1 MSSPGSDV
9 TDIEDVLD
17 EPAHEH
23 EPAVHEPVEKRPP
36 ARSWRT
42 RRDFI
47 AVALIAVA
55 SVVASVLTWAFSDAR
70 ATTSVTGPATW
81 DQLPEVV
88 ALPPTLAE
96 VWRAK
101 SGATQSPVVVLT
113 PLKETGEEKPSTVV
127 TGDGGEV
134 AGRDP
139 LTGDVRW
146 SYKRDLPLCVVSTA
160 WARAMALYS
169 KGTNCSELTSL
180 DGVTGERRAQR
191 NGDAEPGTALLN
203 EGSHLITTG
212 SKYAE
217 VYRRDDL
224 VKSLEYGGLRAIVNP
239 GKQPRV
245 GCTYGSVTVAS
256 GKFAMIER
264 CPDDSSDRV
273 SVIKPNPDKS
283 DDPKVFASVLTGGRN
298 AQVVAVTDKLVAVA
312 MPNPSRLLVFDAES
326 GNQITDVPIDVPA
339 ADFTDPP
346 HHLTRGFATK
356 TNAFW
361 FTGSKTIALSLETL
375 TPLWTAEGT
384 LGAGTTLAGR
394 AVIPVQD
401 GLRVY
406 EQTTGALVGTIRVN
420 REGHTGPVQLAT
432 AGPVVLEQRGET
444 LVALR

>member
-1 MSSPGSDV
+1 MSSTGSDV

-17 EPAHEH
+17 EPANETV
-23 EPAVHEPVEKRPP
+23 PDSGPVEERPP

-42 RRDFI
+42 RADFV
-47 AVALIAVA
+47 AVSLIAVV
-55 SVVASVLTWAFSDAR
+55 SLVAAALTWAFSDAR
-70 ATTSVTGPATW
+70 ATTSITGPSSW
-81 DQLPEVV
+81 EQLPEVA
-88 ALPPTLAE
+88 ALPPSLAE

-101 SGATQSPVVVLT
+101 SGATQSPVVVQT
-113 PLKETGEEKPSTVV
+113 PVKETGEEKPSTVV

-134 AGRDP
+134 NGRDP

-146 SYKRDLPLCVVSTA
+146 TYKRDLPLCVVSTA

-212 SKYAE
+212 SRFME

-224 VKSLEYGGLRAIVNP
+224 VKSLEYGTLRAIVNP
-239 GKQPRV
+239 NKQPRA
-245 GCTYGSVTVAS
+245 GCTYGSVTVTS
-256 GKFAMIER
+256 GKFALIER
-264 CPDDSSDRV
+264 CPDDGSDRV
-273 SVIKPNPDKS
+273 SVLKPNPDKS
-283 DDPKVFASVLTGGRN
+283 DEPKVFASVLTGGRN

-312 MPNPSRLLVFDAES
+312 MPNPSRLVVFDAES
-326 GNQITDVPIDVPA
+326 GNQITETPIDVPA
-339 ADFTDPP
+339 ADFVEPP
-346 HHLTRGFATK
+346 NHVTRVFATK
-356 TNAFW
+356 TNVFW
-361 FTGSKTIALSLETL
+361 FTGSKTITLSYDNLL
-375 TPLWTAEGT
+375 PLWTADGT

-394 AVIPVQD
+394 AIIPVKD
-401 GLRVY
+401 GLRVF
-406 EQTTGALVGTIRVN
+406 EQATGEVVGTIRVN

>member
-17 EPAHEH
+17 EPAHA
-23 EPAVHEPVEKRPP
+23 PDPVEERPR

-42 RRDFI
+42 RSDYV
-47 AVALIAVA
+47 AVALITVI
-55 SVVASVLTWAFSDAR
+55 SVVAAVLTWAFSDAR
-70 ATTSVTGPATW
+70 ATTSVTGPSSW

-88 ALPPTLAE
+88 ALPPTLSE

-101 SGATQSPVVVLT
+101 SGASQSPVVVQT
-113 PLKETGEEKPSTVV
+113 QVKETGEEKPSTVV

-134 AGRDP
+134 NGRDP

-146 SYKRDLPLCVVSTA
+146 TYRRDLPLCVVSTG
-160 WARAMALYS
+160 WGRAMTLYS

-180 DGVTGERRAQR
+180 DGVTGERKAQR
-191 NGDAEPGTALLN
+191 NGDAELGTALLN

-212 SKYAE
+212 SKFVE

-224 VKSLEYGGLRAIVNP
+224 VRSMEYGGLRAIVNP
-239 GKQPRV
+239 NKQPRV
-245 GCTYGSVTVAS
+245 GCTYGSVSVTS
-256 GKFAMIER
+256 GRFAMIER
-264 CPDDSSDRV
+264 CPDDASDRI

-283 DDPKVFASVLTGGRN
+283 DEPKVFASALTGGKN
-298 AQVVAVTDKLVAVA
+298 VQVVAVTDKLVAVA
-312 MPNPSRLLVFDAES
+312 MPNPSRLVVFDAES
-326 GNQITDVPIDVPA
+326 GTQVSETPIDVPA

-346 HHLTRGFATK
+346 NHVSRGFTTK

-361 FTGSKTIALSLETL
+361 FTGSKTIALSLDTL
-375 TPLWTAEGT
+375 APLWTADGT

-394 AVIPVQD
+394 AVIPVKE

-406 EQTTGALVGTIRVN
+406 EQATGAVVGTIRIG
-420 REGHTGPVQLAT
+420 REGYTGPVQLAT

>member
-17 EPAHEH
+17 EPAPETSG
-23 EPAVHEPVEKRPP
+23 PVEERPP

-42 RRDFI
+42 RADFV
-47 AVALIAVA
+47 AVALITAV
-55 SVVASVLTWAFSDAR
+55 SLVAAVLTWAFSDAR
-70 ATTSVTGPATW
+70 ATTSITGPSSW
-81 DQLPEVV
+81 EPLPEVA

-96 VWRAK
+96 VWRAR
-101 SGATQSPVVVLT
+101 SGATQSPVVVQT
-113 PLKETGEEKPSTVV
+113 PAKDTGEEKPSTVV

-134 AGRDP
+134 DGRDP

-146 SYKRDLPLCVVSTA
+146 TYRRDLPLCVVSTA

-180 DGVTGERRAQR
+180 DGITGERRAQR

-212 SKYAE
+212 EKYLE

-224 VKSLEYGGLRAIVNP
+224 VKSLEYGSLRAIVNP
-239 GKQPRV
+239 NKQPRV
-245 GCTYGSVTVAS
+245 GCAFGSVAVTS
-256 GKFAMIER
+256 GRFALIER
-264 CPDDSSDRV
+264 CPDDSTDRV
-273 SVIKPNPDKS
+273 TVLKPNPDKS
-283 DDPKVFASVLTGGRN
+283 DEPKVFTSVLTGGKN
-298 AQVVAVTDKLVAVA
+298 SLVVAVTDKLVAVA
-312 MPNPSRLLVFDAES
+312 MPNPSRLVVFDAES
-326 GNQITDVPIDVPA
+326 GTELSETPIDVPA
-339 ADFTDPP
+339 ADFTEPP
-346 HHLTRGFATK
+346 NHVSRGFTTK

-361 FTGSKTIALSLETL
+361 FTGSKTIALALDTL
-375 TPLWTAEGT
+375 TPLWTADGT

-394 AVIPVQD
+394 ALIPVKD

-406 EQTTGALVGTIRVN
+406 EQATGQLVGTIRVK
-420 REGHTGPVQLAT
+420 RDGYTGPVQLAT

>member
-9 TDIEDVLD
+9 TDVEDVLD
-17 EPAHEH
+17 EPAHE
-23 EPAVHEPVEKRPP
+23 AAPVAERPP

-42 RRDFI
+42 RADFI
-47 AVALIAVA
+47 AIALIAVV
-55 SVVASVLTWAFSDAR
+55 SVTASVLTWAFSDAR
-70 ATTSVTGPATW
+70 ATTSVTGPSTW
-81 DQLPEVV
+81 EQLPEVTT
-88 ALPPTLAE
+88 LPPSLAE

-101 SGATQSPVVVLT
+101 SGASLSPVVVQT
-113 PLKETGEEKPSTVV
+113 ALKDTGEEKPSTVV

-134 AGRDP
+134 NGRDP

-146 SYKRDLPLCVVSTA
+146 TYKRDLPLCVVSTG
-160 WARAMALYS
+160 WGRAMALYS

-212 SKYAE
+212 SKFVE

-224 VKSLEYGGLRAIVNP
+224 VRSLEYGALRAIVNP
-239 GKQPRV
+239 NKQPRA
-245 GCTYGSVTVAS
+245 GCTYGSVAVAS
-256 GKFAMIER
+256 GRFAMVER
-264 CPDDSSDRV
+264 CPDDASDRV
-273 SVIKPNPDKS
+273 TILKPNPDKS
-283 DDPKVFASVLTGGRN
+283 DEPKVFGSPLTGAKN
-298 AQVVAVTDKLVAVA
+298 VQVVAVTEKLVAVA
-312 MPNPSRLLVFDAES
+312 APGPSRLLIFDAES
-326 GNQITDVPIDVPA
+326 GNQVGEAPLDIPD

-346 HHLTRGFATK
+346 NHVARVFTTK

-361 FTGSKTIALSLETL
+361 FTGSRTVALSLETL
-375 TPLWTAEGT
+375 TPLWTAEGA

-394 AVIPVQD
+394 AVIPVKE

-406 EQTTGALVGTIRVN
+406 EQATGAVVGTIRLN

>member
-1 MSSPGSDV
+1 MSSTGSDV

-17 EPAHEH
+17 EPAHEQR
-23 EPAVHEPVEKRPP
+23 EPVEERPP

-42 RRDFI
+42 RADFVAI
-47 AVALIAVA
+47 ALIAVV
-55 SVVASVLTWAFSDAR
+55 SLVAAVLTWAFSDAR
-70 ATTSVTGPATW
+70 ATTSVTGPSSW
-81 DQLPEVV
+81 EQLPEVV
-88 ALPPTLAE
+88 ALPPSLAE

-101 SGATQSPVVVLT
+101 SGASQSPVVVQT
-113 PLKETGEEKPSTVV
+113 AAKETGEEKPSTVV

-134 AGRDP
+134 NGRDP

-146 SYKRDLPLCVVSTA
+146 TYKRDLPLCVVSTA
-160 WARAMALYS
+160 WGRAMALYS

-180 DGVTGERRAQR
+180 DGITGERRAQR

-212 SKYAE
+212 SKFVE

-224 VKSLEYGGLRAIVNP
+224 VRSLEYGGLRAIVNP
-239 GKQPRV
+239 NKQPRV
-245 GCTYGSVTVAS
+245 GCTYGSVAVTS
-256 GKFAMIER
+256 GRFAMIER
-264 CPDDSSDRV
+264 CPDDATDRI
-273 SVIKPNPDKS
+273 SVIKPNPEKS
-283 DDPKVFASVLTGGRN
+283 DDPKVFASVVTGGKN
-298 AQVVAVTDKLVAVA
+298 AQVVAVTEKLVAVA
-312 MPNPSRLLVFDAES
+312 MPNPSRLVVFDAES
-326 GNQITDVPIDVPA
+326 GSVVTEVPIDVPA

-346 HHLTRGFATK
+346 NHVSRGFTTR
-356 TNAFW
+356 TNIFW
-361 FTGSKTIALSLETL
+361 FSGSRTIALSHDTL

-394 AVIPVQD
+394 AVIPVKD

-406 EQTTGALVGTIRVN
+406 EQATGEVVGTIRVN
-420 REGHTGPVQLAT
+420 RGDHTGPVQLAT

>member
-17 EPAHEH
+17 EPAHE
-23 EPAVHEPVEKRPP
+23 PVLVKERPP
-36 ARSWRT
+36 ARSWRS
-42 RRDFI
+42 RADYV
-47 AVALIAVA
+47 AVALIAVV
-55 SVVASVLTWAFSDAR
+55 SIVASVLTWAFSDAR
-70 ATTSVTGPATW
+70 ATTSITGPATW

-96 VWRAK
+96 VWRAR
-101 SGATQSPVVVLT
+101 SGATQSPVVVQT
-113 PLKETGEEKPSTVV
+113 PLKDTGEEKPSTVV

-134 AGRDP
+134 NGRDP

-146 SYKRDLPLCVVSTA
+146 TYKRDLPLCVVSTA

-212 SKYAE
+212 SKYLE

-239 GKQPRV
+239 NKQPRV
-245 GCTYGSVTVAS
+245 GCTFGSVAVSS

-264 CPDDSSDRV
+264 CPDDGMDRV

-283 DDPKVFASVLTGGRN
+283 DEPKVFISVLTGGKN
-298 AQVVAVTDKLVAVA
+298 AQVVGVTDKLVAVA
-312 MPNPSRLLVFDAES
+312 MPNPGRIVVFDTET
-326 GNQITDVPIDVPA
+326 GNQITEVPVDLPA
-339 ADFTDPP
+339 ADFAEPP
-346 HHLTRGFATK
+346 NHVARSFSTK
-356 TNAFW
+356 TNVFW
-361 FTGSKTIALSLETL
+361 FTGTKTIALSQETL
-375 TPLWTAEGT
+375 TPLWTADGT

-394 AVIPVQD
+394 ALIPVKD

-406 EQTTGALVGTIRVN
+406 EQATGELVGTIRVK
-420 REGHTGPVQLAT
+420 RDGYTGPVQLAT

>member
-17 EPAHEH
+17 EPAN
-23 EPAVHEPVEKRPP
+23 PFAPEPVEERPR

-42 RRDFI
+42 RADYT
-47 AVALIAVA
+47 AVALIAVV
-55 SVVASVLTWAFSDAR
+55 SVVAAVLTWAFSDAR
-70 ATTSVTGPATW
+70 ATTSVTGPSSW

-88 ALPPTLAE
+88 ALPPTLSE

-101 SGATQSPVVVLT
+101 SGASLSPVVVQT
-113 PLKETGEEKPSTVV
+113 PVKETGEEKPSTVV

-134 AGRDP
+134 NGRDP

-146 SYKRDLPLCVVSTA
+146 TYERDLPLCTVSTA
-160 WARAMALYS
+160 WGRAMALYT

-180 DGVTGERRAQR
+180 DGITGERKAQR

-212 SKYAE
+212 SKFVE

-224 VKSLEYGGLRAIVNP
+224 VRSLEYGGLRAIVNP
-239 GKQPRV
+239 NKQPRV
-245 GCTYGSVTVAS
+245 GCTYGSVAVTS
-256 GKFAMIER
+256 GRFAMIER
-264 CPDDSSDRV
+264 CPGDPTDRI
-273 SVIKPNPDKS
+273 SVLKPNPDKS
-283 DDPKVFASVLTGGRN
+283 DEPKVFSSVLTGGTN
-298 AQVVAVTDKLVAVA
+298 VQVVAVTDKLVAVA
-312 MPNPSRLLVFDAES
+312 IPGPSRLAVFDAES
-326 GNQITDVPIDVPA
+326 GTQIAETLIDVPA
-339 ADFTDPP
+339 ADFADPP
-346 HHLTRGFATK
+346 NHVSRGFTTK

-361 FTGSKTIALSLETL
+361 FTGSKTIALSLDTL
-375 TPLWTAEGT
+375 TPLWTADGT

-394 AVIPVQD
+394 AVIPVKE

-406 EQTTGALVGTIRVN
+406 EQATGAVVGTIRVS
-420 REGHTGPVQLAT
+420 REGYTGPVQLAT

>member
-17 EPAHEH
+17 EPAHET
-23 EPAVHEPVEKRPP
+23 APVEERPP

-42 RRDFI
+42 RRDFVAI
-47 AVALIAVA
+47 ALIAVA
-55 SVVASVLTWAFSDAR
+55 SVTASVLTWAFSDAR
-70 ATTSVTGPATW
+70 ATTSVTGPSSW
-81 DQLPEVV
+81 EQLPEVT
-88 ALPPTLAE
+88 ALPPSLAE
-96 VWRAK
+96 VWRAN
-101 SGATQSPVVVLT
+101 SGASLSPVVVQT
-113 PLKETGEEKPSTVV
+113 AAKDTGEEKPSIVV

-134 AGRDP
+134 NGRDP

-146 SYKRDLPLCVVSTA
+146 TYKRDLPLCVVSTA
-160 WARAMALYS
+160 WGRAMALYS

-212 SKYAE
+212 SKFVE

-224 VKSLEYGGLRAIVNP
+224 VRSLEYGSLRAIVNP

-245 GCTYGSVTVAS
+245 GCTYGSMVVTT
-256 GKFAMIER
+256 GRFAMVER
-264 CPDDSSDRV
+264 CPDDASDR
-273 SVIKPNPDKS
+273 ITILKPNPDKS
-283 DDPKVFASVLTGGRN
+283 DEPKVFGSVLTGAKN
-298 AQVVAVTDKLVAVA
+298 AQVVAITEKLVAVA
-312 MPNPSRLLVFDAES
+312 VPNPSRLLLFDAET
-326 GNQITDVPIDVPA
+326 GNQVSEVPIDVPE

-346 HHLTRGFATK
+346 NHVTRVFSTK

-394 AVIPVQD
+394 AVIPVRD
-401 GLRVY
+401 GLRVF
-406 EQTTGALVGTIRVN
+406 EQATGQVVGTIPVN

-432 AGPVVLEQRGET
+432 AGPVVLEQRGGT

>member
-1 MSSPGSDV
+1 MSSTGSDV

-17 EPAHEH
+17 EPAHER
-23 EPAVHEPVEKRPP
+23 PPVEERPP

-42 RRDFI
+42 RADFVAI
-47 AVALIAVA
+47 ALIAVV
-55 SVVASVLTWAFSDAR
+55 SLVAAVLTWAFSDAR
-70 ATTSVTGPATW
+70 ATTSVTGPSSW
-81 DQLPEVV
+81 EQLPEVV
-88 ALPPTLAE
+88 ALPPSLAE

-101 SGATQSPVVVLT
+101 SGASQSPVVVQT
-113 PLKETGEEKPSTVV
+113 PAKETGEEKPSTVV

-134 AGRDP
+134 NGRDP

-146 SYKRDLPLCVVSTA
+146 TYKRDLPLCVVSTA
-160 WARAMALYS
+160 WGRAMALYS

-180 DGVTGERRAQR
+180 DGITGERRAQR

-212 SKYAE
+212 SKFLE

-224 VKSLEYGGLRAIVNP
+224 VRSLEYGGLRAIVNP
-239 GKQPRV
+239 NKQPRV
-245 GCTYGSVTVAS
+245 GCTYGSVAVTS
-256 GKFAMIER
+256 GRFAMIER
-264 CPDDSSDRV
+264 CPDDASDRI

-283 DDPKVFASVLTGGRN
+283 DDPKVFASVVTGGKN
-298 AQVVAVTDKLVAVA
+298 AQVVAVTEKLVAVA
-312 MPNPSRLLVFDAES
+312 MPNPSRLVVFDAENGS
-326 GNQITDVPIDVPA
+326 VVTEVPIDVPA
-339 ADFTDPP
+339 ADFEDPP
-346 HHLTRGFATK
+346 NHVSRGFTTR
-356 TNAFW
+356 TNIFW
-361 FTGSKTIALSLETL
+361 FSGSRTVALSHDTL

-394 AVIPVQD
+394 AVIPVKD

-406 EQTTGALVGTIRVN
+406 EQATGQVVGTIRVN
-420 REGHTGPVQLAT
+420 RGEHTGPVQLAT

>member
-17 EPAHEH
+17 EPAHET
-23 EPAVHEPVEKRPP
+23 APVEERPP

-42 RRDFI
+42 RRDFVAI
-47 AVALIAVA
+47 ALIAVV
-55 SVVASVLTWAFSDAR
+55 SVTASVLTWAFSDAR
-70 ATTSVTGPATW
+70 ATTSVTGPSSW
-81 DQLPEVV
+81 EQLPEVT
-88 ALPPTLAE
+88 ALPPSLAE
-96 VWRAK
+96 VWRAN
-101 SGATQSPVVVLT
+101 SGASLFPVVVQT
-113 PLKETGEEKPSTVV
+113 ASKDTGEEKPSIVV

-134 AGRDP
+134 NGRDP

-146 SYKRDLPLCVVSTA
+146 TYRRDLPLCVVSTA
-160 WARAMALYS
+160 WGRAMALYS

-212 SKYAE
+212 SKFVE

-224 VKSLEYGGLRAIVNP
+224 VRSLEYGGLRAIVNP

-245 GCTYGSVTVAS
+245 GCTYGSMVVTT
-256 GKFAMIER
+256 GRFAMVER
-264 CPDDSSDRV
+264 CPDDASDR
-273 SVIKPNPDKS
+273 ITILKPNPDKS
-283 DDPKVFASVLTGGRN
+283 DEPKVFGSALTGAKN
-298 AQVVAVTDKLVAVA
+298 AQVVAITEKLVAVA
-312 MPNPSRLLVFDAES
+312 VPNPSRLLLFDAET
-326 GNQITDVPIDVPA
+326 GNQVNEVPIDVPE

-346 HHLTRGFATK
+346 NHVTRVFSTK

-394 AVIPVQD
+394 AVIPVRD
-401 GLRVY
+401 GLRVF
-406 EQTTGALVGTIRVN
+406 EQATGQVVGTIPVN

-432 AGPVVLEQRGET
+432 AGPVVLEQRGGT

>member
-9 TDIEDVLD
+9 TDVEDVLD
-17 EPAHEH
+17 EPAHE
-23 EPAVHEPVEKRPP
+23 AAPVAERPP

-42 RRDFI
+42 RADFI
-47 AVALIAVA
+47 AIALIAVV
-55 SVVASVLTWAFSDAR
+55 SVTASVLTWAFSDAR
-70 ATTSVTGPATW
+70 ATTSVTGPSTW
-81 DQLPEVV
+81 EQLPEV
-88 ALPPTLAE
+88 ATLPPSLAE

-101 SGATQSPVVVLT
+101 SGASLSPVVVQT
-113 PLKETGEEKPSTVV
+113 ALKDTGEEKPSTVV

-134 AGRDP
+134 NGRDP

-146 SYKRDLPLCVVSTA
+146 TYKRDLPLCVVSTG
-160 WARAMALYS
+160 WGRAMALYS

-212 SKYAE
+212 SKFVE

-224 VKSLEYGGLRAIVNP
+224 VRSLEYGALRAIVNP
-239 GKQPRV
+239 NKQPRV
-245 GCTYGSVTVAS
+245 GCTYGSVAVTS
-256 GKFAMIER
+256 GRFAMVER
-264 CPDDSSDRV
+264 CPDDASDRV
-273 SVIKPNPDKS
+273 TILKPNPDKS
-283 DDPKVFASVLTGGRN
+283 DEPKVFGSPLTGAKN
-298 AQVVAVTDKLVAVA
+298 VQVVAVTEKLVAVA
-312 MPNPSRLLVFDAES
+312 APDPSRLLIFDAET
-326 GNQITDVPIDVPA
+326 GNQVGEAPLDVPD

-346 HHLTRGFATK
+346 NHVARVFTTK

-361 FTGSKTIALSLETL
+361 FTGSRTVALSLETL
-375 TPLWTAEGT
+375 TPLWTAEGA

-394 AVIPVQD
+394 AVIPVKE

-406 EQTTGALVGTIRVN
+406 EQATGAVVGTIRLN

>member
-9 TDIEDVLD
+9 TDVEDVLD
-17 EPAHEH
+17 EPAHETA
-23 EPAVHEPVEKRPP
+23 PPVEERPP

-42 RRDFI
+42 RADFI
-47 AVALIAVA
+47 AVAVIAVV

-70 ATTSVTGPATW
+70 ATTSITGPSSWAP
-81 DQLPEVV
+81 LPEAA
-88 ALPPTLAE
+88 ALPPSLSE
-96 VWRAK
+96 VWRAR
-101 SGATQSPVVVLT
+101 SGASQSPVVVLT
-113 PLKETGEEKPSTVV
+113 PSKETGEEKPSTVV

-134 AGRDP
+134 NGRDP

-146 SYKRDLPLCVVSTA
+146 TYKRDLPLCVVSSA
-160 WARAMALYS
+160 WGRAMALYS
-169 KGTNCSELTSL
+169 KGENCSELTSL

-212 SKYAE
+212 SKFVE

-224 VKSLEYGGLRAIVNP
+224 VRSLEYGGLRAIVNP

-245 GCTYGSVTVAS
+245 GCTYGSVAVAS
-256 GKFAMIER
+256 GRFAMIER
-264 CPDDSSDRV
+264 CPEDASDRV
-273 SVIKPNPDKS
+273 TILKPNPDKS
-283 DDPKVFASVLTGGRN
+283 DEPKVFGSSVTGAKG

-312 MPNPSRLLVFDAES
+312 VPNPSRLLIYDAET
-326 GNQITDVPIDVPA
+326 GNQVNEAPIDVPA

-346 HHLTRGFATK
+346 NHVSRVFNTK

-361 FTGSKTIALSLETL
+361 FTGSRTIALSLDTL
-375 TPLWTAEGT
+375 TPLWTADGT

-394 AVIPVQD
+394 AIIPVQE
-401 GLRVY
+401 GLRVF
-406 EQTTGALVGTIRVN
+406 EQATGAVVGTVKLD

-432 AGPVVLEQRGET
+432 AGSVVLEQRGET

>member
-9 TDIEDVLD
+9 TDVEDVLD
-17 EPAHEH
+17 EPAHESVP
-23 EPAVHEPVEKRPP
+23 ESRPVEERPP

-42 RRDFI
+42 RADFI
-47 AVALIAVA
+47 AVALIAVV
-55 SVVASVLTWAFSDAR
+55 SVTASVLTWAFSDAR
-70 ATTSVTGPATW
+70 ATTSVTGPSSW
-81 DQLPEVV
+81 EQLPEVT
-88 ALPPTLAE
+88 ALPPSLGE

-101 SGATQSPVVVLT
+101 SGATQSPVVVQT
-113 PLKETGEEKPSTVV
+113 ASKDTGEEKPSTVV

-134 AGRDP
+134 NGRDP

-146 SYKRDLPLCVVSTA
+146 TYKRDLPLCVVSSA
-160 WARAMALYS
+160 WGRAMALYS
-169 KGTNCSELTSL
+169 KGTNCSELSSL

-212 SKYAE
+212 SKFVE

-224 VKSLEYGGLRAIVNP
+224 VRSLEYGSLRAIVNP
-239 GKQPRV
+239 GKQPRA
-245 GCTYGSVTVAS
+245 GCTYGSTAVTS
-256 GKFAMIER
+256 GKFAIIER
-264 CPDDSSDRV
+264 CPDDASERV
-273 SVIKPNPDKS
+273 TVLKPNPDKS
-283 DDPKVFASVLTGGRN
+283 DEPKVFSTAMTGGRN
-298 AQVVAVTDKLVAVA
+298 VQIVAITEKLVAVA
-312 MPNPSRLLVFDAES
+312 VPGPSRLQIFDTET
-326 GNQITDVPIDVPA
+326 GNQVGEAPLDIPD

-346 HHLTRGFATK
+346 NHVARVFTTK

-361 FTGSKTIALSLETL
+361 FSGSRTVALSLETL

-394 AVIPVQD
+394 ALIPVKE

-406 EQTTGALVGTIRVN
+406 EQATGAVVGTIKLN
-420 REGHTGPVQLAT
+420 REGFTGPVQLAT

>member
-17 EPAHEH
+17 EPAHA
-23 EPAVHEPVEKRPP
+23 PDPVVERPR

-42 RRDFI
+42 RADYV
-47 AVALIAVA
+47 AVALIAVV
-55 SVVASVLTWAFSDAR
+55 SVLAAVLTWAFSDAR
-70 ATTSVTGPATW
+70 ATTSVTGPSSW
-81 DQLPEVV
+81 DQLPEVA
-88 ALPPTLAE
+88 ALPPTLSE
-96 VWRAK
+96 VWRAR
-101 SGATQSPVVVLT
+101 SGASLSPVVVQT
-113 PLKETGEEKPSTVV
+113 QVKETGEEKPSTVV

-134 AGRDP
+134 NGRDP

-146 SYKRDLPLCVVSTA
+146 TYKRDLPLCVVSTG
-160 WARAMALYS
+160 WGRAMALYS

-180 DGVTGERRAQR
+180 DGITGERKAQR

-212 SKYAE
+212 SKFVE

-224 VKSLEYGGLRAIVNP
+224 VRSLEFGGLRAIVNP

-245 GCTYGSVTVAS
+245 GCTYGSVAVTS
-256 GKFAMIER
+256 GRFAMIER
-264 CPDDSSDRV
+264 CPDDGTDRI

-283 DDPKVFASVLTGGRN
+283 DEPKVFASVLTGGKN

-312 MPNPSRLLVFDAES
+312 MPNPSRLVVFDAES
-326 GNQITDVPIDVPA
+326 GAQVTEVPIDVPA
-339 ADFTDPP
+339 ADFVDPP
-346 HHLTRGFATK
+346 NHVSRGFTTK
-356 TNAFW
+356 TNVFW
-361 FTGSKTIALSLETL
+361 FTGSKTIALSQENL
-375 TPLWTAEGT
+375 TPLWTADGT

-394 AVIPVQD
+394 AVIPVKE

-406 EQTTGALVGTIRVN
+406 EQATGAVVGTIRVN

>member
-17 EPAHEH
+17 EPAHQ
-23 EPAVHEPVEKRPP
+23 PATESELVEKRPP

-42 RRDFI
+42 RADFV
-47 AVALIAVA
+47 AVALIAVV
-55 SVVASVLTWAFSDAR
+55 SVVAAVLTWAFSDAR
-70 ATTSVTGPATW
+70 ATTSITGPSSW
-81 DQLPEVV
+81 EPLPEVA

-101 SGATQSPVVVLT
+101 SGATQSPVVVQT
-113 PLKETGEEKPSTVV
+113 PSKDTGEEKPSTVV

-134 AGRDP
+134 NGRDP

-146 SYKRDLPLCVVSTA
+146 TYKRDLPLCVVSTA

-212 SKYAE
+212 SKYVE

-224 VKSLEYGGLRAIVNP
+224 VKSLEYGSLRAIVNP
-239 GKQPRV
+239 NKQPRV
-245 GCTYGSVTVAS
+245 GCTYGSVTVTS
-256 GKFAMIER
+256 GKFAIVEH
-264 CPDDSSDRV
+264 CPDDGSDRV
-273 SVIKPNPDKS
+273 TVLKPNPDKS
-283 DDPKVFASVLTGGRN
+283 DEPKVFASVLTGGRN
-298 AQVVAVTDKLVAVA
+298 VQVVALTEKLVAVA
-312 MPNPSRLLVFDAES
+312 VPNPSRLLVFDAES
-326 GNQITDVPIDVPA
+326 GNQISDVPIDVPA
-339 ADFTDPP
+339 ADFVEPP
-346 HHLTRGFATK
+346 NHVTRVFATK
-356 TNAFW
+356 TNVFW
-361 FTGSKTIALSLETL
+361 FTGSRTIALSHDTL

-394 AVIPVQD
+394 AIIPVKD
-401 GLRVY
+401 GLRVF
-406 EQTTGALVGTIRVN
+406 EQATGEVVGTIRVN
-420 REGHTGPVQLAT
+420 REGYTGPVQLAT

>member
-9 TDIEDVLD
+9 TVVEDVLD
-17 EPAHEH
+17 EPAHE
-23 EPAVHEPVEKRPP
+23 AAPVAERPP

-42 RRDFI
+42 RADFI
-47 AVALIAVA
+47 AIALIAVA
-55 SVVASVLTWAFSDAR
+55 SVTASVLTWAFSDAR
-70 ATTSVTGPATW
+70 ATTSVTGPSSW
-81 DQLPEVV
+81 EQLPEVT
-88 ALPPTLAE
+88 ALPPSLAE

-101 SGATQSPVVVLT
+101 SSASLSPVVVQT
-113 PLKETGEEKPSTVV
+113 AVKDTGEEKPSTVV

-134 AGRDP
+134 NGRDP

-146 SYKRDLPLCVVSTA
+146 TYQRDLPLCVVSTA
-160 WARAMALYS
+160 WGRAMALYS

-212 SKYAE
+212 SKFVE

-224 VKSLEYGGLRAIVNP
+224 VRSLEYGGLRAIVNP
-239 GKQPRV
+239 NKQPRA
-245 GCTYGSVTVAS
+245 GCTYGSVAVTS
-256 GKFAMIER
+256 GRFAMIER
-264 CPDDSSDRV
+264 CPDDASDRLT
-273 SVIKPNPDKS
+273 ILKPNPDKS
-283 DDPKVFASVLTGGRN
+283 DEPKVFGSPLTGAKN
-298 AQVVAVTDKLVAVA
+298 VQVVAVTEKLVAVA
-312 MPNPSRLLVFDAES
+312 APGPSRLLIFDAET
-326 GNQITDVPIDVPA
+326 GNQVGEAPLDVPE

-346 HHLTRGFATK
+346 NHVARVFTTK

-361 FTGSKTIALSLETL
+361 FTGSRTVALSLETL

-394 AVIPVQD
+394 AVIPVQE

-406 EQTTGALVGTIRVN
+406 EQATGAVVGTIRLN

>member
-17 EPAHEH
+17 EPAHE
-23 EPAVHEPVEKRPP
+23 PPPVGERPR

-42 RRDFI
+42 RADFV
-47 AVALIAVA
+47 AVALIAV
-55 SVVASVLTWAFSDAR
+55 VAITATVLTWVFSDAR
-70 ATTSVTGPATW
+70 ATTSITGPSSW
-81 DQLPEVV
+81 EPLPEVV

-96 VWRAK
+96 VWRAR
-101 SGATQSPVVVLT
+101 SGATQSPVVVQT
-113 PLKETGEEKPSTVV
+113 PAKDTGEEKPSTVV

-134 AGRDP
+134 NGRDP

-146 SYKRDLPLCVVSTA
+146 TYKRDLPLCVASTA
-160 WARAMALYS
+160 WGRAMALYS

-203 EGSHLITTG
+203 EGSHLLTTG
-212 SKYAE
+212 SKYLE

-224 VKSLEYGGLRAIVNP
+224 VKSLEYGTLRAIVNP
-239 GKQPRV
+239 NKQPRV
-245 GCTYGSVTVAS
+245 GCTFGSVAVTS
-256 GKFAMIER
+256 GRFAIIER

-273 SVIKPNPDKS
+273 TVLKPNPDKS
-283 DDPKVFASVLTGGRN
+283 DEPKVFASVLTGGRN

-312 MPNPSRLLVFDAES
+312 MPDPARIVVFDAET
-326 GNQITDVPIDVPA
+326 GNQVTESPVDVPA
-339 ADFTDPP
+339 GDFSEPP
-346 HHLTRGFATK
+346 NHVARSVATK
-356 TNAFW
+356 TNVFW
-361 FTGSKTIALSLETL
+361 FTGSKTIALSQETL
-375 TPLWTAEGT
+375 TPLWTAEGA

-394 AVIPVQD
+394 ALIPVKD

-406 EQTTGALVGTIRVN
+406 EQATGAVVGTIRV
-420 REGHTGPVQLAT
+420 RRDGYDGPVQLAT